1 MAGPQAKCPTTDTEQ
16 FRRRANGTPV
26 CYCCHIPPSLFLPNQ
41 LKISFVKA
49 AACELWWPSVSIWK
63 QGLKIVERKCAYFIF
78 FFFLKVSRESSAN
91 QSVFS
96 IMVYINKLILG
107 TSVCVC
113 FCYWFCVCVCVR
125 ACVYRGPCFL
135 WRKETVKPTWK
146 FIHTASGAQ
155 FIHLKTLLLCWV
167 KCPEIFGAVLTTIL
181 RFHVVSDAVF
191 GSCDAFAPRGWLRI
205 CICLIPALISCPF
218 G

>member
-1 MAGPQAKCPTTDTEQ
+1 MLLLPHPTLPFSSRSVKDLLCQSCCLWALVTFSIHLKVRLKNSREK
-16 FRRRANGTPV
+16 V
-26 CYCCHIPPSLFLPNQ
+26 CILH
-41 LKISFVKA
+41 
-49 AACELWWPSVSIWK
+49 
-63 QGLKIVERKCAYFIF
+63 F

-91 QSVFS
+91 QNVFS

-113 FCYWFCVCVCVR
+113 FCYWFCVCVCVC

-181 RFHVVSDAVF
+181 CFHVVSDAAF